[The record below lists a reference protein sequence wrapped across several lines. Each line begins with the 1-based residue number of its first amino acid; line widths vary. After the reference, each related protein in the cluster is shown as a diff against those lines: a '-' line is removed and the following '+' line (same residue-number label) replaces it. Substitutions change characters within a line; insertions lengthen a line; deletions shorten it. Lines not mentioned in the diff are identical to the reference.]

1 MHIKYNPWII
11 SLRPKTLAL
20 SLSTVLLGN
29 ALAFWQQSFNL
40 PVTIFTIITAALLQI
55 LSNLANDYGDAI
67 KGTDKDNLIGHQRGI
82 QLGLISLRQLKVGL
96 SINILL
102 CIVSGLCLLLLAC
115 NDIYQLLIFIL
126 LGLLSIVA
134 AITYT
139 IGKKP
144 YGYIGLGDLS
154 VFIFFGIIG
163 VMGSD
168 YLQTKIVSLSIILP
182 AISSGLLAVA
192 VLNINNLRD
201 ADNDRIHHKRT
212 LIVLW
217 GKTFGKYYH
226 LSLIISA
233 LSLLG
238 LFAYLYL
245 KTIWSSL
252 FILTFPL
259 YIQHIYAV
267 FKFNQ
272 AKDATPLLI
281 QMVKLA
287 LLTNLLYCLGIIL
300 S

>member
-102 CIVSGLCLLLLAC
+102 CVVSGLCLLLLAC
-115 NDIYQLLIFIL
+115 NDIYQLFIFIL

-168 YLQTKIVSLSIILP
+168 YLQTQIVSLSIILP

-226 LSLIISA
+226 LSLILSA

>member
-102 CIVSGLCLLLLAC
+102 CVVSGLCLLLLAC
-115 NDIYQLLIFIL
+115 NDIYQLFIFIL

-226 LSLIISA
+226 LSLILSA

>member
-40 PVTIFTIITAALLQI
+40 PVMIFTIITAALLQI

-201 ADNDRIHHKRT
+201 ADNDRIYHKRT

-226 LSLIISA
+226 LSLILSA

>member
-115 NDIYQLLIFIL
+115 NDIYQLFIFIL

-226 LSLIISA
+226 LSLILSA